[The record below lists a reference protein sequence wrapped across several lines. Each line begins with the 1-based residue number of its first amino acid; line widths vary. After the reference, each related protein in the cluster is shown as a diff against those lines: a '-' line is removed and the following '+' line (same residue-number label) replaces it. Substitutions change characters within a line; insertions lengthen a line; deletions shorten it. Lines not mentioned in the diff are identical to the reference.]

1 MIKIILTWLKSLY
14 YTPATTAET
23 QTSGDT
29 MSEPLVD
36 ASAQAQPAAVEAQ
49 PAAPLAA
56 ADTTQQPAAPVEAST
71 SALEKAKADFEA
83 FVAFVEHGIAVLG
96 KEAESTLVALKD
108 EFL

>member
-1 MIKIILTWLKSLY
+1 
-14 YTPATTAET
+14 
-23 QTSGDT
+23 

>member
-29 MSEPLVD
+29 MPEPLVD
-36 ASAQAQPAAVEAQ
+36 TSVGTAAQAQPAAVEAQ
-49 PAAPLAA
+49 PAAP
-56 ADTTQQPAAPVEAST
+56 VEAST
-71 SALEKAKADFEA
+71 SALDKAKADFEA